1 MKEVTDLLEL
11 LDALPQKRE
20 RVRPDLF
27 SLSGIAHYEEVLSNW
42 YAFFFDGN
50 GPHGLGTLFL
60 DTLLEL
66 HPEGDKIKAGGALR
80 VKRELTT
87 VNGKAIDL
95 VLHDGVEEEPGIA
108 KADHA
113 IVIENKVYHQLVN
126 DFGEYWDSV
135 VAKSKVG
142 VILSLKEVASP
153 HPSFVTITHR
163 SLIAAVVAKLPF
175 TAAVPEPYRQYL
187 LDLHQNIHELSA
199 HMEYSNEVKFYLDH
213 AERIQRVYQLEDA
226 LKEYLKAQLLPVAE
240 SLGLGLYPSGQRH
253 WYMCLPKDDQEYYTI
268 LLDEVLEKGSKGDLL
283 VVVELQNIKD
293 RDLNLFYDRAKEYLN
308 EDVHPTDPVHRKGAN
323 FIQYAPIRIPMSL
336 AGTDEF
342 KDTVLARIESDLA
355 SILQAADEFRAS

>member
-1 MKEVTDLLEL
+1 MSEVADLLAL

-66 HPEGDKIKAGGALR
+66 HPEGNQIKSGGALR

-95 VLHDGVEEEPGIA
+95 VLHDGEEKEPGIA
-108 KADHA
+108 AADHA

-126 DFGEYWDSV
+126 DFEEYWESV
-135 VAKSKVG
+135 VAKGKIG
-142 VILSLKEVASP
+142 VILCLKDTISP
-153 HPSFVTITHR
+153 DDRYRTITHKT
-163 SLIAAVVAKLPF
+163 LIDAVVSKLPF

-199 HMEYSNEVKFYLDH
+199 HMEYSNEVKFYLEH
-213 AERIQRVYQLEDA
+213 AERIQRVYKLEES

-240 SLGLGLYPSGQRH
+240 SLGVGLYPSGQRY
-253 WYMCLPKDDQEYYTI
+253 WYLSMPKDDKAYYTV
-268 LLDEVLEKGSKGDLL
+268 LLDEVLDKGNNGDLL
-283 VVVELQNIKD
+283 VVVQIQDIKGK
-293 RDLNLFYDRAKEYLN
+293 DLNGFYDKAKAHLKA
-308 EDVHPTDPVHRKGAN
+308 DIHPAEPVLRKGPN

-336 AGTDEF
+336 AGTGEF
-342 KDTVLARIESDLA
+342 KDTVLERIKSDLA
-355 SILQAADEFRAS
+355 PILKVADEFMAS